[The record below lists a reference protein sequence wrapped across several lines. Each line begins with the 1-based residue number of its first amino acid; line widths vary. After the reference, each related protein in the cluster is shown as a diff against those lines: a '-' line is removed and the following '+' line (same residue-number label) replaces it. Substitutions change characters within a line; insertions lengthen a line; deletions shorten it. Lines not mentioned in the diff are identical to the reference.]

1 MIKMYMQVSYMIA
14 LMSIVLIIERAE
26 LSVRKLTYKETKI
39 IFILEFI
46 VDINLISFGTI
57 TEPSL
62 ELFTYIV
69 LSVCY
74 GIMCYSTYKELKELK
89 KDMKKRNE
97 EENENLTNIKE
108 KDTKWKIGKIE
119 AGFEKRWT

>member
-1 MIKMYMQVSYMIA
+1 MIKMYMQVPYMIA
-14 LMSIVLIIERAE
+14 LMSIVMIIERAK

-62 ELFTYIV
+62 ESFTYIV

-74 GIMCYSTYKELKELK
+74 GIMCYSTYKKLKELK

-108 KDTKWKIGKIE
+108 KDTK
-119 AGFEKRWT
+119 

>member
-1 MIKMYMQVSYMIA
+1 MIKMYMQVPGMIA
-14 LMSIVLIIERAE
+14 IMSIVMIIERAK

-62 ELFTYIV
+62 ELFIYIV

-108 KDTKWKIGKIE
+108 KDTK
-119 AGFEKRWT
+119 

>member
-62 ELFTYIV
+62 ELFIYIV